1 MARERRL
8 LWPVTGPGRYSP
20 PMVRILALTVV
31 VSVFVAACSSSEPA
45 ATGHDTP
52 ERAVVA
58 WFEAIDDGDVASASE
73 SILPDSLALILGIE
87 NSLSADTTALYLVE
101 GVPFELQT
109 GYWRSFAE
117 GFSDFASRPVSTLT
131 VGQATQFT
139 SEGVEFAS
147 VPISSGPT
155 TASILIT
162 RMLDDGSWVVD
173 MVASLG
179 DGFANL
185 LLRMFE
191 NLPEGENADIV
202 RTAYAE
208 TVVPSLWAAMADG
221 SFGEDFA
228 RSALAVID
236 VVERGSVPSDG

>member
-1 MARERRL
+1 
-8 LWPVTGPGRYSP
+8 
-20 PMVRILALTVV
+20 MVRMLLLTTAVL
-31 VSVFVAACSSSEPA
+31 VFVAACSSSEPT

-58 WFEAIDDGDVASASE
+58 WFEAIDAGDAATASE

-87 NSLSADTTALYLVE
+87 NSLTPETTALYLTE
-101 GVPFELQT
+101 GVPFELQD

-117 GFSDFASRPVSTLT
+117 GFSDFAARPISTLT
-131 VGQATQFT
+131 VGQATPFT

-155 TASILIT
+155 TESVVIA
-162 RMLDDGSWVVD
+162 RMRDDGSWVVD

-185 LLRMFE
+185 LLRTYE
-191 NLPEGENADIV
+191 NLPEGEAADVV
-202 RTAYAE
+202 RAAYAE

-236 VVERGSVPSDG
+236 RVESGSAQSGG

>member
-1 MARERRL
+1 
-8 LWPVTGPGRYSP
+8 
-20 PMVRILALTVV
+20 MVRILSLTAAVL
-31 VSVFVAACSSSEPA
+31 VFVAACSSSEPA

-58 WFEAIDDGDVASASE
+58 WFEAIDAGDVETASD

-87 NSLSADTTALYLVE
+87 NSLSADTTAQYLNE

-155 TASILIT
+155 TASVVIT
-162 RMLDDGSWVVD
+162 RILDDGSWVVD

-185 LLRMFE
+185 LLRTYE
-191 NLPEGENADIV
+191 SLPDGGSGDVV
-202 RTAYAE
+202 RTAYTQ

-236 VVERGSVPSDG
+236 AVESGNVPSEG

>member
-1 MARERRL
+1 
-8 LWPVTGPGRYSP
+8 
-20 PMVRILALTVV
+20 MVRVLVLTVA
-31 VSVFVAACSSSEPA
+31 VSLVVAACSSSETTP
-45 ATGHDTP
+45 TGHDTP

-58 WFEAIDDGDVASASE
+58 WFEAIDAGDATTASE
-73 SILPDSLALILGIE
+73 SIHPDSLALILGIE
-87 NSLSADTTALYLVE
+87 NSLPVEVTAQYLTD
-101 GVPFELQT
+101 GVPLELQT

-131 VGQATQFT
+131 VGQATRFT
-139 SEGVEFAS
+139 SEGIDFAS
-147 VPISSGPT
+147 VPISSGP
-155 TASILIT
+155 AAESVVIA
-162 RMLDDGSWVVD
+162 RMRGDGSWEVD

-185 LLRMFE
+185 LLSAFE
-191 NLPEGENADIV
+191 NLPEGSDADVV
-202 RTAYAE
+202 RAAFNE

-236 VVERGSVPSDG
+236 TVTSVSSSTEG